1 MGNNNNRKEV
11 REPQVQVNE
20 NVAQEPVEK
29 EAQVNENV
37 TQEPVEKE
45 APKVGVVDNCS
56 RLNVRVAPRITAD
69 VRLIINK
76 GEEVTLCEKQPKG
89 EWFRVRTQDN
99 TEGFCMKKY
108 ITIQ

>member
-20 NVAQEPVEK
+20 NV
-29 EAQVNENV
+29 

-45 APKVGVVDNCS
+45 VPKVGVVDNCS
-56 RLNVRVAPRITAD
+56 RLNVRVAPRMTAD
-69 VRLIINK
+69 VRLIISK
-76 GEEVTLCEKQPKG
+76 GDEVTLCEKQPKG

>member
-20 NVAQEPVEK
+20 NV
-29 EAQVNENV
+29 

-45 APKVGVVDNCS
+45 ASKVGVVDNCV
-56 RLNVRVAPRITAD
+56 RLNIRVAPRITAD
-69 VRLIINK
+69 VRLIIEK
-76 GEEVTLCEKQPKG
+76 GDEVTLCEKQPKG

>member
-11 REPQVQVNE
+11 REPQAQVNDNE
-20 NVAQEPVEK
+20 
-29 EAQVNENV
+29 NENV

-45 APKVGVVDNCS
+45 APKVGVVDNCR
-56 RLNVRVAPRITAD
+56 RLNIRVAPRITAD

-76 GEEVTLCEKQPKG
+76 GDEVTLCEKQPKG
-89 EWFRVRTQDN
+89 EWFRVRTQNN

>member
-20 NVAQEPVEK
+20 NV
-29 EAQVNENV
+29 

-45 APKVGVVDNCS
+45 VPKVGVVNNCS
-56 RLNVRVAPRITAD
+56 RLNVRVAPRMTAD

-76 GEEVTLCEKQPKG
+76 GDEVTLCEKQPKG

>member
-11 REPQVQVNE
+11 REPQAQVNDNE
-20 NVAQEPVEK
+20 
-29 EAQVNENV
+29 NENV

-45 APKVGVVDNCS
+45 SPKVGVVDNCS
-56 RLNVRVAPRITAD
+56 RLNIRVAPRITAD

-76 GEEVTLCEKQPKG
+76 GDEVTLCEKQPKG
-89 EWFRVRTQDN
+89 EWFRVRTQNN

>member
-20 NVAQEPVEK
+20 NVAQEPVE
-29 EAQVNENV
+29 NV

-45 APKVGVVDNCS
+45 ASKVGVVDNCV
-56 RLNVRVAPRITAD
+56 RLNIRVAPRITAD
-69 VRLIINK
+69 VRLIIEK
-76 GEEVTLCEKQPKG
+76 GDEVTLCEKQPKG

>member
-20 NVAQEPVEK
+20 NENK
-29 EAQVNENV
+29 NV

-45 APKVGVVDNCS
+45 VPKVGVVDNCS
-56 RLNVRVAPRITAD
+56 RLNVRVAPRMTAD

-76 GEEVTLCEKQPKG
+76 GDEVTLCEKQPKG

>member
-11 REPQVQVNE
+11 REPQAQVNE
-20 NVAQEPVEK
+20 NE
-29 EAQVNENV
+29 NENV

-45 APKVGVVDNCS
+45 VPKVGVVDNCV

-76 GEEVTLCEKQPKG
+76 GDEVILCEKQPKG
-89 EWFRVRTQDN
+89 EWFRVRTQNN

>member
-20 NVAQEPVEK
+20 NV
-29 EAQVNENV
+29 

-45 APKVGVVDNCS
+45 VPKVGVVDNCS

-69 VRLIINK
+69 VRLVIDK

-89 EWFRVRTQDN
+89 EWFRVRTQNN

>member
-11 REPQVQVNE
+11 KEPQV
-20 NVAQEPVEK
+20 
-29 EAQVNENV
+29 QVNENV

-45 APKVGVVDNCS
+45 VPKVGVVDNCV
-56 RLNVRVAPRITAD
+56 RLNIRVAPRITAD
-69 VRLIINK
+69 VRLIIEK
-76 GEEVTLCEKQPKG
+76 GDEVILCEKQPKG
-89 EWFRVRTQDN
+89 EWFRVRTQNN

>member
-20 NVAQEPVEK
+20 NVTQEPV
-29 EAQVNENV
+29 ENV

-45 APKVGVVDNCS
+45 VPKVGVVDNCS
-56 RLNVRVAPRITAD
+56 RLNVRVAPRMTAD

-76 GEEVTLCEKQPKG
+76 GDEVTLCEKQPKG

>member
-20 NVAQEPVEK
+20 NVAQEPV
-29 EAQVNENV
+29 ENV

>member
-11 REPQVQVNE
+11 REPQV
-20 NVAQEPVEK
+20 
-29 EAQVNENV
+29 QVNENV

-45 APKVGVVDNCS
+45 APKVGVVDNCV
-56 RLNVRVAPRITAD
+56 RLNIRVAPRITAD
-69 VRLIINK
+69 VRLIIEK
-76 GEEVTLCEKQPKG
+76 GDEVILCEKQPKG

-108 ITIQ
+108 IMIQ

>member
-20 NVAQEPVEK
+20 NVAQEPVE
-29 EAQVNENV
+29 NV

-45 APKVGVVDNCS
+45 APKVGVVDNCV
-56 RLNVRVAPRITAD
+56 RLNIRVAPRITAD
-69 VRLIINK
+69 VRLIIEK
-76 GEEVTLCEKQPKG
+76 GDEVILCEKQPKG
-89 EWFRVRTQDN
+89 EWFRVRTQNN

>member
-11 REPQVQVNE
+11 REPQVQVKENE
-20 NVAQEPVEK
+20 H
-29 EAQVNENV
+29 ENV

-45 APKVGVVDNCS
+45 VPKVGVVDNCS
-56 RLNVRVAPRITAD
+56 RLNVRVAPRMTAD
-69 VRLIINK
+69 VRLIIDK
-76 GEEVTLCEKQPKG
+76 GDEVTLCEKQPKG
-89 EWFRVRTQDN
+89 EWFRVRTQNN

>member
-11 REPQVQVNE
+11 REPQV
-20 NVAQEPVEK
+20 
-29 EAQVNENV
+29 QVNENV

-76 GEEVTLCEKQPKG
+76 GDEVTLCEKQPKG
-89 EWFRVRTQDN
+89 EWFRVRTQNN

>member
-11 REPQVQVNE
+11 REPQAQVNE
-20 NVAQEPVEK
+20 NE
-29 EAQVNENV
+29 NENV

-45 APKVGVVDNCS
+45 TPKVGVVDNCV
-56 RLNVRVAPRITAD
+56 RLNIRVAPRITAD

-76 GEEVTLCEKQPKG
+76 GDEVTLCEKQPKG

>member
-20 NVAQEPVEK
+20 NV
-29 EAQVNENV
+29 

-45 APKVGVVDNCS
+45 VPKVGVVDNCV
-56 RLNVRVAPRITAD
+56 RLNIRVAPRITAD
-69 VRLIINK
+69 VRLIIEK
-76 GEEVTLCEKQPKG
+76 GDEVILCEKQPKG
-89 EWFRVRTQDN
+89 EWFRVRTQNN

>member
-11 REPQVQVNE
+11 REPQV
-20 NVAQEPVEK
+20 
-29 EAQVNENV
+29 QVNENV

-76 GEEVTLCEKQPKG
+76 GDEVTLCEKQPKG
-89 EWFRVRTQDN
+89 EWFRVCTQDN

>member
-11 REPQVQVNE
+11 REPQV
-20 NVAQEPVEK
+20 
-29 EAQVNENV
+29 QVNENV

>member
-20 NVAQEPVEK
+20 NVAQEPVE
-29 EAQVNENV
+29 NV

-45 APKVGVVDNCS
+45 APKVGVVDNCV
-56 RLNVRVAPRITAD
+56 RLNIRVAPRITAD
-69 VRLIINK
+69 VRLIIEK
-76 GEEVTLCEKQPKG
+76 GDEVILCEKQPKG

>member
-11 REPQVQVNE
+11 REPQV
-20 NVAQEPVEK
+20 
-29 EAQVNENV
+29 QVNENV

-76 GEEVTLCEKQPKG
+76 GDEVTLCEKQPKG

>member
-20 NVAQEPVEK
+20 NV
-29 EAQVNENV
+29 

-45 APKVGVVDNCS
+45 VPKVGVVDNGV
-56 RLNVRVAPRITAD
+56 RLNIRVAPRITAD
-69 VRLIINK
+69 VRLIIEK
-76 GEEVTLCEKQPKG
+76 GDEVILCEKQPKG
-89 EWFRVRTQDN
+89 EWFRVRTQNN

>member
-20 NVAQEPVEK
+20 NENEN
-29 EAQVNENV
+29 ENENV

-45 APKVGVVDNCS
+45 APKVGVVDNCV
-56 RLNVRVAPRITAD
+56 RLNIRVAPRITAD

-76 GEEVTLCEKQPKG
+76 GDEVTLCEKQPKG

>member
-20 NVAQEPVEK
+20 NENEN
-29 EAQVNENV
+29 ENENV

-45 APKVGVVDNCS
+45 VPKVGVVDNCS
-56 RLNVRVAPRITAD
+56 RLNIRVAPRITAD

-76 GEEVTLCEKQPKG
+76 GDEVTLCEKQPKG

>member
-11 REPQVQVNE
+11 REPQVR
-20 NVAQEPVEK
+20 
-29 EAQVNENV
+29 VNENV

-45 APKVGVVDNCS
+45 VPKVGVVDNCS
-56 RLNVRVAPRITAD
+56 RLNVRVAPRMTAD

-76 GEEVTLCEKQPKG
+76 GDEVTLCEKQPKG
-89 EWFRVRTQDN
+89 EWFRVRTQNN

>member
-11 REPQVQVNE
+11 REPQV
-20 NVAQEPVEK
+20 
-29 EAQVNENV
+29 QVNENV

-56 RLNVRVAPRITAD
+56 RLNVRVAPRMTAD

-76 GEEVTLCEKQPKG
+76 GDEVTLCEKQPKG

>member
-11 REPQVQVNE
+11 REPQV
-20 NVAQEPVEK
+20 
-29 EAQVNENV
+29 QVNENV

-56 RLNVRVAPRITAD
+56 RLNVRVAPRMTAD
-69 VRLIINK
+69 VRLIIDK

-89 EWFRVRTQDN
+89 EWFRVRTQNN

>member
-20 NVAQEPVEK
+20 NVAQEPV
-29 EAQVNENV
+29 ENV

-56 RLNVRVAPRITAD
+56 RLNVRVAPRMTAD

-76 GEEVTLCEKQPKG
+76 GDEVTLCEKQPKG

>member
-20 NVAQEPVEK
+20 NE
-29 EAQVNENV
+29 NENV

-45 APKVGVVDNCS
+45 ASKVGVVDNCS

-76 GEEVTLCEKQPKG
+76 GDEVTLCEKQPKG

>member
-20 NVAQEPVEK
+20 NENE
-29 EAQVNENV
+29 NENV

-76 GEEVTLCEKQPKG
+76 GDEVTLCEKQPKG
-89 EWFRVRTQDN
+89 EWFRVCTQDN

>member
-20 NVAQEPVEK
+20 NVTQEPV
-29 EAQVNENV
+29 ENV

-45 APKVGVVDNCS
+45 APKVGVVDNCV
-56 RLNVRVAPRITAD
+56 RLNIRVAPRITAD
-69 VRLIINK
+69 VRLIIEK
-76 GEEVTLCEKQPKG
+76 GDEVILCEKQPKG
-89 EWFRVRTQDN
+89 EWFRVRTQNN

>member
-11 REPQVQVNE
+11 KEPQV
-20 NVAQEPVEK
+20 
-29 EAQVNENV
+29 QVNENV

-76 GEEVTLCEKQPKG
+76 GDEVTLCEKQPKG

>member
-20 NVAQEPVEK
+20 NV
-29 EAQVNENV
+29 

-45 APKVGVVDNCS
+45 VPKVGVVDNCS

-76 GEEVTLCEKQPKG
+76 GDEVTLCEKQPKG
-89 EWFRVRTQDN
+89 EWFRVCTQDN

>member
-20 NVAQEPVEK
+20 NVTQEPV
-29 EAQVNENV
+29 ENV

-45 APKVGVVDNCS
+45 APKVGVVDNCV
-56 RLNVRVAPRITAD
+56 RLNIRVAPRITAD
-69 VRLIINK
+69 VRLIIEK
-76 GEEVTLCEKQPKG
+76 GDEVILCEKQPKG

>member
-20 NVAQEPVEK
+20 NVAQEPVE
-29 EAQVNENV
+29 NV

-45 APKVGVVDNCS
+45 ASKVGVVDNCV
-56 RLNVRVAPRITAD
+56 RLNIRVAPRITAD
-69 VRLIINK
+69 VRLIIEK
-76 GEEVTLCEKQPKG
+76 GDEVILCEKQPKG

>member
-11 REPQVQVNE
+11 KEPQV
-20 NVAQEPVEK
+20 
-29 EAQVNENV
+29 QVNENV

-56 RLNVRVAPRITAD
+56 RLNVRVAPRMTAD
-69 VRLIINK
+69 VRLIISK
-76 GEEVTLCEKQPKG
+76 GDEVTLCEKQPKG